1 MKTSEIAGIIEHKN
15 LGLHIGGVQLFLPL
29 PPVTAGPRTLRTVGW
44 VAFNLIRIV
53 EAEHSVIL
61 DPTFPPAKR
70 TLWFNRK
77 SCTFA
82 LMKSEAV
89 PSAGTGWE
97 EVEFD
102 GYGGLE
108 TWKELS
114 R

>member
-1 MKTSEIAGIIEHKN
+1 MKTSEIAGIIETKN
-15 LGLHIGGVQLFLPL
+15 PGLHIGGVQLFFPL
-29 PPVTAGPRTLRTVGW
+29 MPLMAGMRNRTQIGW

-53 EAEHSVIL
+53 EEEKAVIP

-77 SCTFA
+77 SWTFA

-89 PSAGTGWE
+89 PNAGSGWE

-108 TWKELS
+108 TWKELAL
-114 R
+114 